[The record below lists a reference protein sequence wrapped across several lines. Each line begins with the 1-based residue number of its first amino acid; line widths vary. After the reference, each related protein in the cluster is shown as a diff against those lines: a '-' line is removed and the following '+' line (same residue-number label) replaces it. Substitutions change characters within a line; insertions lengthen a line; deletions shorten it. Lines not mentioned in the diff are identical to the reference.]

1 MPTRRALMR
10 CAAALP
16 LAVMVS
22 GARAQPPRVKL
33 EFHSAFLMNLHH
45 FLYKL
50 GVHPEQLEKTDWV
63 VAPSAGEMTTLRGAV
78 AWYHDN
84 YAKRDLLFDEQMVAI
99 KTALGVADTRRDA
112 GGLGLPP
119 QLAAMLDGVAPVYA
133 RCLWARHDAGN
144 QQWIAEAR
152 RLDQRYGADVQE
164 GVARY
169 LQAPFPTTPIRIDI
183 VADTGTRQGAYTD
196 TQVVISGGRP
206 SYQGLASLEMVYHE
220 ISHIASTTKLEDAIE
235 ARLKATQ
242 RKPDS
247 DLWHV
252 AQFYTVGAVVQ
263 DVYKRRDGIDY
274 ETYADKGGVYKGY
287 WAPLAPLVQSEWRA
301 YMNGQQSFE
310 QAVVRMVD
318 RLPAA

>member
-1 MPTRRALMR
+1 MLTRRALMR

-16 LAVMVS
+16 LSIIVA
-22 GARAQPPRVKL
+22 GAGASQARVKL

-45 FLYKL
+45 FLYNL
-50 GVHPEQLEKTDWV
+50 GVHPEQLEKISWTA
-63 VAPSAGEMTTLRGAV
+63 APSADEMAALRSAV

-84 YAKRDLLFDEQMVAI
+84 YAKRDLLFGDQMASI
-99 KTALGVADTRRDA
+99 KTALSVADTRRDTS
-112 GGLGLPP
+112 GLALPP
-119 QLAAMLDGVAPVYA
+119 QLAAALDSVAPMYA
-133 RCLWARHDAGN
+133 RCIWAQQDASN
-144 QQWIAEAR
+144 QQWITEAK
-152 RLDQRYGADVQE
+152 RLDERYGVEVQE

-169 LQAPFPTTPIRIDI
+169 LQTPFPLTPIRIDI
-183 VADTGTRQGAYTD
+183 VVETGKRQGAYTD
-196 TQVVISGGRP
+196 TQAVIPSGRP
-206 SYQGLASLEMVYHE
+206 GYQGLASLEMVYHE

-252 AQFYTVGAVVQ
+252 VQFYTVGAVVK
-263 DVYKRRDGIDY
+263 DAYKRRDGIDY
-274 ETYADKGGVYKGY
+274 ETYADKGAVYKGY
-287 WAPLAPLVQSEWRA
+287 WAPLAPLVESEWRA
-301 YMNGQQSFE
+301 YMDGKQSFE